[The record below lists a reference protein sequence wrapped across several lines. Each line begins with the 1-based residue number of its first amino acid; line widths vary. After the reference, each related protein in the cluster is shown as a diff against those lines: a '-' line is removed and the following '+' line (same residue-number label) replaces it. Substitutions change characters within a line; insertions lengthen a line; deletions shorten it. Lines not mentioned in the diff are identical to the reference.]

1 MIGYSTAMRHKVL
14 FLVGAPAASSLN
26 WDERELL
33 NDFTEPFVQFLHLP
47 QTTSY
52 ATSENAQSILSTP
65 GSAPAWRSLPLERQ
79 HLVTGVSQDHAYHP
93 VCHGLDFFATTT
105 FLSQS
110 ELQSQSLLDDSQ
122 VSVESVEKVISQFY
136 EHSYAIHAD
145 VPSSQL
151 APHDTFLTGGESSY
165 STYSGDDSQLDSR
178 LTDSFTGDR
187 DIPIGGYITNLRD
200 IPHAGYLNEIL
211 PGTVTVNIIAGII
224 SVTPPREITTR
235 RGAKTSLLEILVGD
249 ETRSGFGITFWLS
262 GNAKDTT
269 SEVLESLRVQDIVLM
284 KDVALGSFRGKVHGQ
299 SLRKD
304 RTKCIL
310 LYRDKI
316 GRGDI
321 GGCYGRRD
329 FASKEP
335 NAQLSKAKRVR
346 DWVTSFVG
354 VANVPKQGVKR
365 AREMLPPD
373 TQ

>member
-1 MIGYSTAMRHKVL
+1 M
-14 FLVGAPAASSLN
+14 VGAPAASSLN

-93 VCHGLDFFATTT
+93 VCHGLDFFAATT

-165 STYSGDDSQLDSR
+165 STSSG
-178 LTDSFTGDR
+178 DSFTGDR

-249 ETRSGFGITFWLS
+249 ETKSGFGITFWLS